1 MAPDAVPAGEG
12 HEGLRRLGDGGG
24 FGDGGRDPGTA
35 AAPELQDAFFAQ
47 LPVGGQ
53 DGVAIDRERAGE
65 FGRGREL
72 LPDGELA

>member
-1 MAPDAVPAGEG
+1 MAPDPVPAGQG
-12 HEGLRRLGDGGG
+12 HEGLRGLGDRGG

-35 AAPELQDAFFAQ
+35 AAPELQHAFFAQ

-53 DGVAIDRERAGE
+53 NGVAIDRERDGE

-72 LPDGELA
+72 FPDGELT